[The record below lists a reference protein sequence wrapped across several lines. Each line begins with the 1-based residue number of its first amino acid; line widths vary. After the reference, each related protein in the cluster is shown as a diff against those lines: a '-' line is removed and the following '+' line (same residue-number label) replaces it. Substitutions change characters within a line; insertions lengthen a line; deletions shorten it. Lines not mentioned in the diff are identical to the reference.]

1 MSVEEE
7 KELLR
12 MAASVGLSSTYDAS
26 RDTYK
31 NWRMKVLALAQ
42 LLKEHEVVK
51 TIQTHSHN

>member
-7 KELLR
+7 RELLR
-12 MAASVGLSSTYDAS
+12 MAASVGLSSAYDAS

-42 LLKEHEVVK
+42 LLKEHELGK
-51 TIQTHSHN
+51 TIRSDSGN

>member
-7 KELLR
+7 RKLLN

-42 LLKEHEVVK
+42 LLKEHELVK
-51 TIQTHSHN
+51 TIQTHHHH

>member
-1 MSVEEE
+1 LSVEEE

-26 RDTYK
+26 SDTYK